1 MGLHARKFL
10 FLLLFAPALQAQT
23 TNVSGTITDLGGQA
37 WKNGTYS
44 FFFVPAPINPQGPYR
59 WNGAPFNTSQVISG
73 NLDGTGSFTGAM
85 VPSNTAITPSGTK
98 WIFQACPAATTS
110 CNQVTLTITGATQS
124 VTASI
129 TPPAIVLN
137 LSNPLPGAAAYSDSE
152 IVGARQGSMYFNLTD
167 NSLHMCGGFPTCIWI
182 VGGGGGAGGT
192 VTSVSAT
199 SPIVATPNPI
209 TTTGTISCPTCS
221 TSTATGTV
229 TSVGLGLPP
238 QYSISGSPVTTAGTL
253 TGAWTAEP
261 AHTVLAG
268 PTANSIGGIFDGWS
282 GTIGTSTAPSAT
294 LTPTTA
300 HDWAFFL
307 FGTTGQSALPTMPAG
322 WVSTFTS
329 GNNGA
334 LFRQVFNTNASI
346 TATATL
352 ANSAPWAS
360 DLFLLRLP
368 AGSPTIVQSGSNSGA
383 FSLVFS
389 ASAFAAPTTLGNS
402 IIVVACGVPFGS
414 SPWIFTDSAGNYYTL
429 IAASQNA
436 NSQTC
441 IAGMTSQ
448 IGAVAGDVVSLRDS
462 TGNGLFGAFI
472 YAAEVSNVAAATGE
486 PTFRPLDSPD
496 IPPIKLASAI
506 NGGVTGNLPVTN
518 LNSGTSASSSTFWR
532 GDGTWAAPA
541 ISAPIQVHSDTTLGS
556 DVAVSANTTTSIL
569 TRTVMMPSS
578 GCPCRALVGY
588 GMYYGFASGTLNIN
602 AWVSDGTVS
611 FASSSGDQIGNG
623 TGFGLNA
630 TQTST
635 ATYSNSASITFTL
648 TTRGTAAFTAQA
660 APQNTGATNSWLSV
674 DILPSN

>member
-1 MGLHARKFL
+1 MRKL
-10 FLLLFAPALQAQT
+10 LLLLLFAPALQAQT
-23 TNVSGTITDLGGQA
+23 TNVSGTIVDAGAQA

-44 FFFVPAPINPQGPYR
+44 LFFVPAPINPQGPYQ

-167 NSLHMCGGFPTCIWI
+167 NSLHMCGGFPVCIWI

-221 TSTATGTV
+221 TGSGTV

-261 AHTVLAG
+261 SHTVLAG
-268 PTANSIGGIFDGWS
+268 PTANAIGGIFDGWS

-307 FGTTGQSALPTMPAG
+307 FGTTGQSALPTMPGG

-383 FSLVFS
+383 FSLTFP

-414 SPWIFTDSAGNYYTL
+414 SPWLFTDTAGNYYTL
-429 IAASQNA
+429 IASSQNG
-436 NSQTC
+436 NSETC

-462 TGNGLFGAFI
+462 TGNGLFSAFI
-472 YAAEVSNVAAATGE
+472 YAAEISNVAAATGE

-518 LNSGTSASSSTFWR
+518 LNSGTGASSSTFWR
-532 GDGTWAAPA
+532 GDGTWAAPPTPA
-541 ISAPIQVHSDTTLGS
+541 VPITIQVFSNKNLAGN
-556 DVAVSANTTTSIL
+556 VAVTASTLTAIDSI
-569 TRTVMMPSS
+569 TVTMPSS
-578 GCPCRALVGY
+578 GGPWRARVGY
-588 GMYYGFASGTLNIN
+588 SYYKSGGVNYNCYVT
-602 AWVSDGTVS
+602 DGTNL
-611 FASSSGDQIGNG
+611 FAGFDMTTVNND
-623 TGFGLNA
+623 TGCNA
-630 TQTST
+630 TQSSPV
-635 ATYSNSASITFTL
+635 TYANSAVVTFTVNIFDTGNSTI
-648 TTRGTAAFTAQA
+648 TTTSNIHT
-660 APQNTGATNSWLSV
+660 
-674 DILPSN
+674 PSAVSSMQVEIVSSN